1 MRQKTRILIYILAA
15 IAAVILGTLAL
26 LNNRQEDKPESAQ
39 EHIDLGRIYLT
50 ELSYEKAVLE
60 FTEAIEIEPLNA
72 DAYLGL
78 AESYAGMGDVE
89 KAVEILEE
97 GYDKTGDERLKDMLE
112 ELNPTEETTVTTT
125 SETEKTTTAITTK
138 AVTEITSAEVITT
151 SAETTETSEITVTA
165 PETTTIAVSV
175 TTAASVEV
183 PVTEKQTTIVTTTV
197 PETTTTEE
205 TTEEPEIDFY
215 KIAEKYVNDSEFS
228 EKIVLIEKA
237 DYDSNGKT
245 EAFFIE
251 QGKVAGMNSYGT
263 HLINSKGEIIDL
275 GTFFDD
281 VYDLYDAAIYEY
293 KNYKFFCVERCY
305 NDEATDTTIYTIK
318 NGNWHRPNIS
328 GNVRLFS
335 IKNNVITCEK
345 KGDYINGK
353 IEYIKT
359 ELVFDEETCEFS
371 YEKIVSKNDFN

>member
-138 AVTEITSAEVITT
+138 AVTEITDRK
-151 SAETTETSEITVTA
+151 
-165 PETTTIAVSV
+165 SV
-175 TTAASVEV
+175 V
-183 PVTEKQTTIVTTTV
+183 
-197 PETTTTEE
+197 
-205 TTEEPEIDFY
+205 
-215 KIAEKYVNDSEFS
+215 
-228 EKIVLIEKA
+228 
-237 DYDSNGKT
+237 
-245 EAFFIE
+245 
-251 QGKVAGMNSYGT
+251 
-263 HLINSKGEIIDL
+263 
-275 GTFFDD
+275 
-281 VYDLYDAAIYEY
+281 
-293 KNYKFFCVERCY
+293 
-305 NDEATDTTIYTIK
+305 
-318 NGNWHRPNIS
+318 
-328 GNVRLFS
+328 
-335 IKNNVITCEK
+335 
-345 KGDYINGK
+345 
-353 IEYIKT
+353 
-359 ELVFDEETCEFS
+359 
-371 YEKIVSKNDFN
+371 